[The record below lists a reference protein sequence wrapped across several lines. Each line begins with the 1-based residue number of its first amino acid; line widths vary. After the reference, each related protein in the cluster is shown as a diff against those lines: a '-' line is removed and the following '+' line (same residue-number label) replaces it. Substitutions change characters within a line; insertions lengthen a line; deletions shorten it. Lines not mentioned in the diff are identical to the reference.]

1 MMDNPKS
8 DGHLTTKTT
17 NLPALFKNQ
26 SFFLL
31 IVIILLSVIF
41 GSMNPRFLTWGNLL
55 AVFQQITVLGIATMA
70 MALLLISG
78 GIDLSIGSMIGLSS
92 IVICTLIMRGSNVGL
107 AILIGFGIP
116 VICGFINGVIVSK
129 SKCVPLIV
137 TLGMNYVYYGLAL
150 VISQGLFLSMKG
162 NFQFLGRGRVFGVP
176 MPMIIV
182 IVMVFATHFLLTYTK
197 YGRRLVAMGG
207 NEQLAYLSGINV
219 DRLKIMNYTLSG
231 AIIGLA
237 SLVLVSRLGNVL
249 ANAGEGYELRALA
262 AAIIGGVT
270 FEGGRG
276 TIAGTF
282 LGVILLGIVQNGL
295 NILNVS
301 SYFQTLAVGVIIVVA
316 VVVSN
321 LEKIRNR

>member
-1 MMDNPKS
+1 
-8 DGHLTTKTT
+8 
-17 NLPALFKNQ
+17 
-26 SFFLL
+26 
-31 IVIILLSVIF
+31 
-41 GSMNPRFLTWGNLL
+41 
-55 AVFQQITVLGIATMA
+55 
-70 MALLLISG
+70 
-78 GIDLSIGSMIGLSS
+78 
-92 IVICTLIMRGSNVGL
+92 
-107 AILIGFGIP
+107 
-116 VICGFINGVIVSK
+116 
-129 SKCVPLIV
+129 
-137 TLGMNYVYYGLAL
+137 
-150 VISQGLFLSMKG
+150 
-162 NFQFLGRGRVFGVP
+162 

>member
-1 MMDNPKS
+1 MDNPKS
-8 DGHLTTKTT
+8 DGQLIGKTT
-17 NLPALFKNQ
+17 GFPALLKNQ

-92 IVICTLIMRGSNVGL
+92 VVICTLIMKGSSVAL
-107 AILIGFGIP
+107 AVSIGFGIP
-116 VICGFINGVIVSK
+116 VLCGFINGVIVSK

-150 VISQGLFLSMKG
+150 VISQGLFLTMKG
-162 NFQFLGRGRVFGVP
+162 NFQFIGRGRVLGVP

-219 DRLKIMNYTLSG
+219 DQLKIMNYTLSG

-301 SYFQTLAVGVIIVVA
+301 SYFQTLAVGIIIVVA

>member
-1 MMDNPKS
+1 MDNPKS

-92 IVICTLIMRGSNVGL
+92 VVICTLIMRGSNVGL

-182 IVMVFATHFLLTYTK
+182 ICNGFCHPFFTHLYQIWSAFS
-197 YGRRLVAMGG
+197 GDGG
-207 NEQLAYLSGINV
+207 Q
-219 DRLKIMNYTLSG
+219 
-231 AIIGLA
+231 
-237 SLVLVSRLGNVL
+237 
-249 ANAGEGYELRALA
+249 
-262 AAIIGGVT
+262 
-270 FEGGRG
+270 
-276 TIAGTF
+276 
-282 LGVILLGIVQNGL
+282 
-295 NILNVS
+295 
-301 SYFQTLAVGVIIVVA
+301 
-316 VVVSN
+316 
-321 LEKIRNR
+321 

>member
-1 MMDNPKS
+1 MDKPKS
-8 DGHLTTKTT
+8 DGQLTAKST

-92 IVICTLIMRGSNVGL
+92 VVICTLIMKGSNVGL

-162 NFQFLGRGRVFGVP
+162 NFQFLGRGRILGVP

>member
-1 MMDNPKS
+1 MDNPKS
-8 DGHLTTKTT
+8 DGQLIGKTT
-17 NLPALFKNQ
+17 GFAALLKNQ

-92 IVICTLIMRGSNVGL
+92 VVICTLIMRGSNVGL